1 MSATSTWANLRKSA
15 EYPSAHLLKV
25 DFQTF
30 CGHSSRIAFPSDINI
45 YINECEVLIHISVA
59 KVLCEEVLSPICN
72 ASTQYNLQN
81 YNTLSQIDQN
91 RLECVLM
98 HTYLNTHLRRPHNVD
113 WHKRNFLSPHS
124 LLSNY
129 SV

>member
-15 EYPSAHLLKV
+15 EYPSAHLPKV

-59 KVLCEEVLSPICN
+59 KVLCEGVLSPICN
-72 ASTQYNLQN
+72 AST
-81 YNTLSQIDQN
+81 
-91 RLECVLM
+91 
-98 HTYLNTHLRRPHNVD
+98 
-113 WHKRNFLSPHS
+113 
-124 LLSNY
+124 
-129 SV
+129 